1 MMKTTDYKP
10 KNPQWALAHFFD
22 CWKRRA
28 WKQILEYVQLS
39 WIARHKDPSKVLRTS
54 LHTLVNAEDMQIIF
68 HKKRSAHI
76 LLVRIQR
83 KSNTAIDQSQQKVK
97 LFYEDN
103 KWRVDPESIV

>member
-39 WIARHKDPSKVLRTS
+39 WLTQHEDPSKALRTS
-54 LHTLVNAEDMQIIF
+54 LHTLVDAKEMRIIF
-68 HKKRSAHI
+68 HKKRNAHI
-76 LLVRIQR
+76 LLVNIQR
-83 KSNTAIDQSQQKVK
+83 KLNTDVDQSQREVK
-97 LFYEDN
+97 LSYEDN
-103 KWRVDPESIV
+103 KWRVDPESLI